1 MSKWVQALK
10 TADLKPG
17 TMANVKL
24 NGQNIL
30 IAHAEE
36 QYFALL
42 NDCPHLGC
50 LLHRGK
56 LEGYELT
63 CPCHDWKFD
72 IRTGEFITA
81 PEITIPIYPVK
92 VEQGKIFVN
101 LGGV

>member
-10 TADLKPG
+10 TSDLKPG
-17 TMANVKL
+17 AMANVKF
-24 NGQNIL
+24 NGQRIL
-30 IAHAEE
+30 IACTGE

-50 LLHRGK
+50 PLHRGK

-81 PEITIPIYPVK
+81 PEIKIPVYPVK
-92 VEQGKIFVN
+92 VEAGEIFVN

>member
-1 MSKWVQALK
+1 M
-10 TADLKPG
+10 
-17 TMANVKL
+17 KL
-24 NGQNIL
+24 NRQNIL

-72 IRTGEFITA
+72 IRTGEFITTRNYH
-81 PEITIPIYPVK
+81 PHYPVK